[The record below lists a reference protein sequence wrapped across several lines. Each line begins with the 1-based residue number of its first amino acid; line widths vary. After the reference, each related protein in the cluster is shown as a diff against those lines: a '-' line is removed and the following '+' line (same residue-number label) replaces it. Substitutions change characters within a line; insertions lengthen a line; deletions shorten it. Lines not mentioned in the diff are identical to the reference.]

1 MELPRLHLERVRWP
15 LRRPFRAGTG
25 AITVREG
32 FLVFVEGREAVG
44 VGEAL
49 PLPSSGTETL
59 EQCGQALHRA
69 RTLEDL
75 DATPAARFAVETAL
89 LDLEGRTRGVPVSA
103 LLSETPSRSVA
114 VNGVIDASEDAVAQ
128 ARALKAEGFRC
139 FKLKLPGPVA
149 AVREVIGPHAE
160 LRLDANGQWS
170 RDEALAELR
179 ALKAFRP
186 EYCEDPTDDPAD
198 VAALRACGVPIA
210 ADAWLARGTDVDAD
224 VLVIKPAVVGGLKR
238 AVALAQ
244 GRRAV
249 ITTTVDGVVGRLAAL
264 HVAAALGGEMAHGLA
279 TGRWIAQDDAADPAP
294 VVRGRIAVPQG
305 GGLGL
310 NLGFKGTEVAA

>member
-1 MELPRLHLERVRWP
+1 
-15 LRRPFRAGTG
+15 
-25 AITVREG
+25 
-32 FLVFVEGREAVG
+32 
-44 VGEAL
+44 
-49 PLPSSGTETL
+49 
-59 EQCGQALHRA
+59 
-69 RTLEDL
+69 
-75 DATPAARFAVETAL
+75 
-89 LDLEGRTRGVPVSA
+89 
-103 LLSETPSRSVA
+103 
-114 VNGVIDASEDAVAQ
+114 VAQ
-128 ARALKAEGFRC
+128 ARALKAEGFRS

-149 AVREVIGPHAE
+149 AVREVIGPDAE

-170 RDEALAELR
+170 RDEALTQLR
-179 ALKAFRP
+179 ALQAFRP
-186 EYCEDPTDDPAD
+186 EYCEDPTQDPSD
-198 VAALRACGVPIA
+198 VAALRACGVAVA

-264 HVAAALGGEMAHGLA
+264 HVAAALGGDTAHGLA

-294 VVRGRIAVPQG
+294 VVRGRITVPEG

-310 NLGFKGTEVAA
+310 NLGFKGAEVAA